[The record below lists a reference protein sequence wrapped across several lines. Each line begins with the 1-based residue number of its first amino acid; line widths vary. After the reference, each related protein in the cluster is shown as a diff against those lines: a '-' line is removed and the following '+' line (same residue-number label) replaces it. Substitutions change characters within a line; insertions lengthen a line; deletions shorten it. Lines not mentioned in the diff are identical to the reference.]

1 MCVTKRAWHQPKG
14 HVPILVGTL
23 DLCQPCLCPPPGPVR
38 TGNGLC
44 HTGKRSAC
52 KLTTGRGGGGGGRLQ
67 RDGRGPPPPIHQHAI
82 QPGCA
87 GRQGGQPGWSKTAA
101 PPPVLSTHPQ
111 APLGSTAPP
120 ARNCAGGGEV
130 HKNITSSSL
139 SPSPA
144 AGGWLGAVGT
154 CRIRPRC
161 SCREYI
167 QLGRFCLEGWLPKTL
182 DRHGGSPARDPHQD
196 PLDTV
201 VGVPKT

>member
-1 MCVTKRAWHQPKG
+1 MG
-14 HVPILVGTL
+14 E
-23 DLCQPCLCPPPGPVR
+23 D
-38 TGNGLC
+38 
-44 HTGKRSAC
+44 
-52 KLTTGRGGGGGGRLQ
+52 
-67 RDGRGPPPPIHQHAI
+67 PPPPFTSMQSSLAVLGDRVANRAGAKL
-82 QPGCA
+82 QP
-87 GRQGGQPGWSKTAA
+87 

-144 AGGWLGAVGT
+144 AGGWLGAVGP

-201 VGVPKT
+201 VGVPKA